1 MNQRPF
7 GYEPNELPGCSTPR
21 RALIITNVFENATV
35 LPAWSDFFGIDR
47 TERGAFG
54 GFGLTKD
61 VSGWREVDNFGWSS
75 GVVASGGAVDTSEF
89 ELFGD
94 DRAIDAELFR
104 AFCFGL

>member
-35 LPAWSDFFGIDR
+35 LPAWSNFFGIDR
-47 TERGAFG
+47 TERGSLG
-54 GFGLTKD
+54 GFGLTI
-61 VSGWREVDNFGWSS
+61 
-75 GVVASGGAVDTSEF
+75 DTSEF